1 MFLNSMIE
9 YHRLFD
15 GSLEDL
21 RKKAASIH
29 VRDFMDRLS
38 ADECVNE
45 DATLDEAIHLL
56 IMGHHQ
62 SLLVKRDDKIVGI
75 LRLTDVFS
83 AVFQPLASPGTRA

>member
-1 MFLNSMIE
+1 MVE

-21 RKKAASIH
+21 RKKAANIH
-29 VRDFMDRLS
+29 VRDFMHTLS
-38 ADECVNE
+38 ADESVSE
-45 DATLDEAIHLL
+45 GATLDEAIHLL

-62 SLLVKRDDKIVGI
+62 SLLVKRDDRIVGI

-83 AVFQPLASPGTRA
+83 AVFQPLKSPTRL